1 VEDGVSHEKVTQL
14 TISDQWR
21 TGVVHVCQQ
30 VDTKQKIFFSNLYQ
44 KTEPET
50 IIFGMGTELF
60 VNQMLLLD
68 SIYYTSK
75 GILQKPLEKN
85 IQIDIDDIFVGEPG
99 TRIGVSDVDAMIEFT
114 DKWKEQIPGFNFVVG
129 FSGKFINRGNE
140 TEDAGDSYILEKK
153 GVVCI
158 LTIF

>member
-1 VEDGVSHEKVTQL
+1 MENRCRSRL
-14 TISDQWR
+14 P
-21 TGVVHVCQQ
+21 TGENN
-30 VDTKQKIFFSNLYQ
+30 QKEYSCKLNQ
-44 KTEPET
+44 KHEPEA
-50 IIFGMGTELF
+50 IIFGMGAELF

-99 TRIGVSDVDAMIEFT
+99 TRIGVSDVDAMVEFT
-114 DKWKEQIPGFNFVVG
+114 DKWKEQIPGFHFVVG

-153 GVVCI
+153 GLVFI
-158 LTIF
+158 P